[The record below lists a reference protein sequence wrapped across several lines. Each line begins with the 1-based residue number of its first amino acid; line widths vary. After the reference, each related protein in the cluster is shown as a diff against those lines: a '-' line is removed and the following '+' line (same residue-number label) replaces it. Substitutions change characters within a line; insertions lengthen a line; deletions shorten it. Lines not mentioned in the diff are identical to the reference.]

1 MSEKEEVL
9 RQISEIKSHL
19 IDRETFF
26 PYNYNACYVWS
37 LIAMTLTLV
46 MIPSYEYGI
55 AFGTGVTFV
64 FVAIGFIIEGVL
76 TKRINQSY
84 DIEECTKKQQF
95 IMQNF
100 LILALFSIVIS
111 MILASQQLYVMIFLS
126 WLFLISM
133 GYFTVGFI
141 LNIKNYARMA
151 KFNITLSLLLLSIGD
166 LLDLLEE
173 RGLFLRVVQIIVILG
188 LTILPSIVAY
198 KQQRVENEQKVCG
211 V

>member
-64 FVAIGFIIEGVL
+64 FISIGFIVEGVL
-76 TKRINQSY
+76 TKRVNQSY
-84 DIEECTKKQQF
+84 DIDDCTKKQQF

-100 LILALFSIVIS
+100 LMIALLAIVLS
-111 MILASQQLYVMIFLS
+111 MILASYQLYVVIFLI
-126 WLFLISM
+126 WLFLISL
-133 GYFTVGFI
+133 GYFAIGFI
-141 LNIKNYARMA
+141 LNIKNYEKIA
-151 KFNITLSLLLLSIGD
+151 KFNIMVSLTLLATGSYLN
-166 LLDLLEE
+166 LLED
-173 RGLFLRVVQIIVILG
+173 RGLFLRLVQAMLLIG
-188 LTILPSIVAY
+188 LTILPSLVAY
-198 KQQRVENEQKVCG
+198 RQQQSENKQKACG